1 MQAGRDYLF
10 YQPKEQTEQ
19 QQKKTNYLC
28 RPAIHNKQCQRC
40 QSQHL
45 ILAPCEKCSNW
56 CHYCLECLTLGKIS
70 QCLSILTI
78 PNPILLKRK
87 VNYMWNGTLSQQQKE
102 GSHSILNAIKTKQ
115 ALLISAV
122 TGAGKTEM
130 MFESI
135 VYALENGLRIGLCAP
150 RIDVILE
157 LAPRFQA
164 ILPDED
170 IMILHGQQKQSYRFT
185 QFVIATT
192 HQLLK
197 FTQAFDVLIID
208 EVDSF
213 PFDNNPML
221 QQRVPIALSENS
233 VVIYL
238 TATPT
243 PHHEKLVKQGK
254 INVFELPSRYHG
266 HALIVPT
273 CEFVGDWMTDIK
285 SRRKKAK
292 WFQTLLKIIASNRRF
307 LLFFPNIFIMQQF
320 ENWLKDIGMDNF
332 ETVFAQDSSRVENVL
347 KMRNEA
353 VQFLLTTTILERGV
367 TFRDI
372 DVIVLGADYH
382 FSKAA
387 LVQIAGRVG
396 RHKDFPTGKV
406 YFWHN
411 GQTKAIKQAVAWI
424 KRMNTLAKKK
434 GLIQ

>member
-1 MQAGRDYLF
+1 MQAGRDYLMC
-10 YQPKEQTEQ
+10 QPKETIYE
-19 QQKKTNYLC
+19 
-28 RPAIHNKQCQRC
+28 RSPAIQNKRCQRC
-40 QSQHL
+40 QSQQL
-45 ILAPCEKCSNW
+45 MFAPCETCNNW
-56 CHYCLECLTLGKIS
+56 CHYCLDCLSLGKVS
-70 QCLSILTI
+70 ECLSIITI
-78 PNPILLKRK
+78 PNPTLVKRH
-87 VNYMWNGTLSQQQKE
+87 VNCTWTGTLSQQQKE
-102 GSHSILNAIKTKQ
+102 GSQHILHSIKEKR

-130 MFESI
+130 LFES
-135 VYALENGLRIGLCAP
+135 VLYALENGLRVALCAP

-157 LAPRFQA
+157 LAPRFQT

-170 IMILHGQQKQSYRFT
+170 IMVLHGQQTQPYRFT

-197 FTQAFDVLIID
+197 FTHSFDVLIID

-221 QQRVPIALSENS
+221 QQRIPVALSQS
-233 VVIYL
+233 GVIIYL

-243 PHHEKLVKQGK
+243 PQHEKLIKQGK
-254 INVFELPSRYHG
+254 LDVFELPARYHK
-266 HALIVPT
+266 HALVVPQ
-273 CEFVGDWMTDIK
+273 CEFVGNWIDDIK
-285 SRRKKAK
+285 KRNKQAK
-292 WFQTLLKIIASNRRF
+292 WFQKLLHIIKSERRF
-307 LLFFPNIFIMQQF
+307 LLFFPNIALMQQF
-320 ENWLKDIGMDNF
+320 EKWLTDFGITNF
-332 ETVFAQDSSRVENVL
+332 EAVFAQDHNRVDNVL
-347 KMRNEA
+347 KMRDESI
-353 VQFLLTTTILERGV
+353 QFLLTTTILERGV

-396 RHKDFPTGKV
+396 RHKDFPTGNV

-411 GQTKAIKQAVAWI
+411 GQTRAIKQAVAWI
-424 KRMNTLAKKK
+424 KHMNTLAKQK